1 MAALRRAVLAW
12 SGGKDSAF
20 ALHVL
25 RQAGEIAV
33 EALLTTLDETTGRG
47 AVHDLAPGLLAAQAA
62 AAGLPLVTVPLPR
75 PCPNAAYE
83 ARMAAALAPF
93 REAGIRRVVFGD
105 LFLADI
111 RAYREAQMAAL
122 GMEAVFP
129 LWGRPTDMLARE
141 MIAAGLEARLVAV
154 DLARLDAAFA
164 GRAFDAALLAD
175 LPPGIDPCGE
185 NGEFHTAVTAGPMFR
200 TRLAV
205 AVGPVT
211 HDGGT
216 ARVALAPVS

>member
-1 MAALRRAVLAW
+1 VAALSRAVLAW

-20 ALHVL
+20 ALHEI

-33 EALLTTLDETTGRG
+33 EALLTTMDAETGRG
-47 AVHDLAPGLLAAQAA
+47 AVHDLAPEFLAAQAE

-75 PCPNAAYE
+75 PCPNTAYE

-93 REAGIRRVVFGD
+93 RAAGVARVVFGD

-129 LWGRPTDMLARE
+129 LWNRPTDGLARE
-141 MIAAGLEARLVAV
+141 MIAAGLSARLVAV
-154 DLARLDAAFA
+154 DTARLDASFA

-175 LPPGIDPCGE
+175 LPRDVDPCGE
-185 NGEFHTAVTAGPMFR
+185 RGEFHTAVTAGPMFR
-200 TRLAV
+200 NPLRVKA
-205 AVGPVT
+205 GPVIR
-211 HDGGT
+211 DGAF
-216 ARVALAPVS
+216 ARVALSLS

>member
-1 MAALRRAVLAW
+1 MAALSRAVLAW

-20 ALHVL
+20 ALHEL

-33 EALLTTLDETTGRG
+33 EALLTTVDETTGRG
-47 AVHDLAPGLLAAQAA
+47 AVHDLAPDFLAAQAE
-62 AAGLPLVTVPLPR
+62 AAGLPLVTFAVPS

-83 ARMAAALAPF
+83 ARVAAALAPF
-93 REAGIRRVVFGD
+93 RADGIGRIVFGD

-129 LWGRPTDMLARE
+129 LWNRPTEALARE
-141 MIAAGLEARLVAV
+141 MIAAGIAARLVAV
-154 DLARLDAAFA
+154 DTSRLDASFA
-164 GRAFDAALLAD
+164 GRAFDAGLLAD
-175 LPPGIDPCGE
+175 LPNGIDPCGE

-200 TRLAV
+200 TAIAV
-205 AVGPVT
+205 TTGPLIR
-211 HDGGT
+211 DGAT
-216 ARVALAPVS
+216 ARVALALS